1 MYDWV
6 AQNPNII
13 AVSMNYRLHLF
24 GFLDGTAV
32 RADGTPNAGLLD
44 QRAAIEWVRRHISQF
59 GGDPDQITIA
69 GESAGGA
76 SVVLQ
81 ATAYGGV
88 RQAPFKRAI
97 AQSIGLYPLPLDS
110 EIEGVFRNVTTAA
123 SCPTEGAE
131 AMACLRS
138 APLSTLIKSINNV
151 RTNFLAPTI
160 DGKNGFLPDLPSKMI
175 RESRFSPGLDLIAGH
190 CTNDG
195 QNFAGNPA
203 NLHTDADIVATIVK
217 RYRHMTNATLAKVLE
232 LYPSPN
238 ITGSPF
244 STQYERTWTIM
255 QETIFGCM
263 DQHWANATLSRG
275 RKEVYSY
282 RFDVPNP
289 VVRASNPYMG
299 AMHASDVY
307 YMFNGATGTVPF
319 FAPFNA
325 TEVPVSQEIIG
336 YWTSFTETGDPSKH
350 KMAFSPAWP
359 NFTGTRRVVMKE
371 DLSGNGTRTASFVE
385 RIPVGESTRCKWWM
399 SQNETRV

>member
-1 MYDWV
+1 
-6 AQNPNII
+6 
-13 AVSMNYRLHLF
+13 
-24 GFLDGTAV
+24 
-32 RADGTPNAGLLD
+32 
-44 QRAAIEWVRRHISQF
+44 
-59 GGDPDQITIA
+59 
-69 GESAGGA
+69 
-76 SVVLQ
+76 
-81 ATAYGGV
+81 
-88 RQAPFKRAI
+88 
-97 AQSIGLYPLPLDS
+97 
-110 EIEGVFRNVTTAA
+110 
-123 SCPTEGAE
+123 
-131 AMACLRS
+131 
-138 APLSTLIKSINNV
+138 
-151 RTNFLAPTI
+151 
-160 DGKNGFLPDLPSKMI
+160 
-175 RESRFSPGLDLIAGH
+175 
-190 CTNDG
+190 
-195 QNFAGNPA
+195 
-203 NLHTDADIVATIVK
+203 
-217 RYRHMTNATLAKVLE
+217 
-232 LYPSPN
+232 
-238 ITGSPF
+238 
-244 STQYERTWTIM
+244 M

>member
-138 APLSTLIKSINNV
+138 APLSTLIKSINSV

-175 RESRFSPGLDLIAGH
+175 REI
-190 CTNDG
+190 
-195 QNFAGNPA
+195 
-203 NLHTDADIVATIVK
+203 
-217 RYRHMTNATLAKVLE
+217 
-232 LYPSPN
+232 
-238 ITGSPF
+238 
-244 STQYERTWTIM
+244 
-255 QETIFGCM
+255 
-263 DQHWANATLSRG
+263 
-275 RKEVYSY
+275 
-282 RFDVPNP
+282 
-289 VVRASNPYMG
+289 RASNPYMG

-350 KMAFSPAWP
+350 KMPFSPAWP
-359 NFTGTRRVVMKE
+359 NFTGTRRVVMRE